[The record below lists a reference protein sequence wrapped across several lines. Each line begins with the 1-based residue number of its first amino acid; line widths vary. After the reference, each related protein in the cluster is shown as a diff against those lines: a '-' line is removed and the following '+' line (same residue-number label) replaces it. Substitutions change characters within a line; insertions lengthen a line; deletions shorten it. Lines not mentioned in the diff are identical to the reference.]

1 MKEARDTTDTSG
13 EEKPG
18 LAIETLGQN
27 FATVFQEKLGYV
39 IDKAR
44 KAPNTF
50 GQKVRAALASTSE
63 LIMNNPR
70 AVAAIAA
77 SITICLTTLA
87 LPQQLSGFTCSFTAG
102 SCFAVL
108 QNAMMEN
115 YGTVVVINFVAI
127 LVATAGLFDAV
138 GASLANTAAT
148 GIVIGKEKLV
158 PAVGKGGEALA
169 NFGKEKLLPAME
181 SAASVANEFG
191 KEKLMPALAEA
202 GQSINS
208 FAQTHLGPAVGG
220 AALAISPALGEFG
233 KKLGPA
239 MEQAGNYGKHILS
252 AMADTV
258 NWCKNNPGQTAVYAA
273 SAVTVLAPGIVSVP
287 MLWAFGFAGTGITAG
302 SAAAAFQS
310 ISGGIAAKSVFAFLQ
325 SAAMGGYGTFVV
337 NGVVS
342 ALSAASLG
350 IGGYIA
356 HRNAT
361 SDGI

>member
-77 SITICLTTLA
+77 S
-87 LPQQLSGFTCSFTAG
+87 
-102 SCFAVL
+102 
-108 QNAMMEN
+108 
-115 YGTVVVINFVAI
+115 
-127 LVATAGLFDAV
+127 LFDAV

-302 SAAAAFQS
+302 MGPSLLFFGMAFSTYDKRDPMPEYSLTYDLVGSAAAAFQS

>member
-1 MKEARDTTDTSG
+1 M
-13 EEKPG
+13 
-18 LAIETLGQN
+18 
-27 FATVFQEKLGYV
+27 
-39 IDKAR
+39 
-44 KAPNTF
+44 
-50 GQKVRAALASTSE
+50 
-63 LIMNNPR
+63 
-70 AVAAIAA
+70 
-77 SITICLTTLA
+77 
-87 LPQQLSGFTCSFTAG
+87 
-102 SCFAVL
+102 
-108 QNAMMEN
+108 
-115 YGTVVVINFVAI
+115 
-127 LVATAGLFDAV
+127 
-138 GASLANTAAT
+138 
-148 GIVIGKEKLV
+148 
-158 PAVGKGGEALA
+158 GKGGEALA
-169 NFGKEKLLPAME
+169 NFGKEKLLPAMG
-181 SAASVANEFG
+181 SVASVANEFG

-202 GQSINS
+202 GQSIKS
-208 FAQTHLGPAVGG
+208 FAQTRLGPAVAG
-220 AALAISPALGEFG
+220 AALAISPAMGEFG

-239 MEQAGNYGKHILS
+239 MEQAGNYGKHILL

-273 SAVTVLAPGIVSVP
+273 SAMTVLAPGIVSVP

-350 IGGYIA
+350 IGRYIA